1 MIRRLFSLLFL
12 TAALS
17 ACNGGLKLED
27 PQVVVTPQKTD
38 LMLADA
44 ADRATKAL
52 ESLAQ
57 IEKSKN
63 PGKGDLSIPDA
74 PTELRRSITLA
85 WNGPLEPAAKL
96 LADRASYA
104 FQTIGE
110 APPTGITVNIDVRA
124 TPVITALR
132 SIGAQ
137 MGNRATLKVDPNA
150 RVIEIQ
156 YAPVTSGVNTGQ

>member
-1 MIRRLFSLLFL
+1 MIKRLCSLFL
-12 TAALS
+12 LSALLS
-17 ACNGGLKLED
+17 ACQGIKPED

-57 IEKSKN
+57 IEKAKN
-63 PGKGDLSIPDA
+63 PGKGDASIPDA
-74 PTELRRSITLA
+74 PTELRRSVTLA
-85 WNGPLEPAAKL
+85 WNGPVEPAAKL
-96 LADRASYA
+96 LADRASYV
-104 FQTIGE
+104 FQTIGD
-110 APPTGITVNIDVRA
+110 APATALTINVDVRA
-124 TPVITALR
+124 TPIITVLR

-137 MGNRATLKVDPNA
+137 LGNRATLKVDPNA

-156 YAPVTSGVNTGQ
+156 YAPVTNGVNQP